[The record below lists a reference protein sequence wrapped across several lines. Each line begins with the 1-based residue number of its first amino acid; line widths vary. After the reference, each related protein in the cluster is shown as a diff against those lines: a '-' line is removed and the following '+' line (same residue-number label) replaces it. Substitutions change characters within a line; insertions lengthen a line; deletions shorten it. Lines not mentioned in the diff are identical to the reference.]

1 MPAVDGDLA
10 GEQRVAPRVA
20 VVEDLDPATAY
31 RSANGIVLS
40 WWTEEWGGSTTEAR
54 LEILDSTGAVVR
66 TLEPAVEGEDRDRW
80 SGPALPVAAGWNRL
94 RWDLRTDPAATEVV
108 VERYPWIEGVADE
121 DPVGQYEFGVRIR
134 GQVDR
139 ANRAVIAD
147 GTRPAEDRGRAR
159 SPCGRG
165 AQVEPDPGRLQ

>member
-10 GEQRVAPRVA
+10 GEQRVA

-94 RWDLRTDPAATEVV
+94 RWDLCTDRAETLPGMILWGLRTIAPTVPSGK
-108 VERYPWIEGVADE
+108 Y
-121 DPVGQYEFGVRIR
+121 GVRLT
-134 GQVDR
+134 VDDSAIKVLER
-139 ANRAVIAD
+139 REN
-147 GTRPAEDRGRAR
+147 
-159 SPCGRG
+159 SHHFM
-165 AQVEPDPGRLQ
+165 DPPRWWMTS